1 MLWHR
6 DRLRQ
11 GKLRAWLRAAAS
23 FWLVVTVTGL
33 ARGQNPDDGPGDI
46 PPLEQ
51 LAPAATT
58 RPLVGRRVVR
68 IEVVV
73 EGARRRDSPTLQRVR
88 VGEPLTV
95 EMSQRAIGELT
106 DTGAYSSVRA
116 EALETP
122 DGIVLRLTAVP
133 RHIVE
138 RIRVQGG
145 KLDPEETLRAAS
157 LRQGQELSN
166 RDVPSIEASIVAYYA
181 THGYPRASARIEAL
195 DTDDPLRTVL
205 VVHVEAGVP
214 LRIGHR
220 RFEVSPNPND
230 TAVMALVRRYS
241 LPRGD
246 RADEE
251 RLHDADREL
260 EHRLRARGWHRAR
273 VGHLVQRIPGAD
285 LAHLTVQVQAG
296 PSIEIRFE
304 GNRTFDA
311 ARLRQVLELDKSEDR
326 APLTLVERIRDH
338 YVRHGFFDVEIEVE
352 ERAAIDDQVH
362 ELLFAIRENGQ
373 VRVAA
378 REYPCLT
385 GDRTPHEVGQEIDS
399 FLGEELPGTRVFSSM
414 DPSAIDALYGPA
426 EGAGS
431 RVAPPSFSPWSTYA
445 PAVYDRARKHLQDLY
460 RAEGYLSATVGPVR
474 VIRRQCALRS
484 PPGRCLPLG
493 LRESPP
499 AVCRYDEIGVPI
511 SEPKLDAKWTCKP
524 DSSRGVKCE
533 PDVVLVIPIKL
544 GPQSMLY
551 DVRFAGNEQL
561 TEQKLAEIAK
571 LTLGEPVSQPEL
583 DRATRRL
590 LEAYAEEGFAFASMD
605 TALELSPDRTR
616 ARVKFRISESDRVR
630 VSNIVIRG
638 ARMTNEG
645 VIRRRIA
652 LKEGELYRRSA
663 VRKTE
668 ERLAILGVFSSV
680 TVSLESPYV
689 PAREKVVVV
698 TVQEREPQYLDI
710 KGGFSSGEGPRGALE
725 YGHRNLGGG
734 AVQLRLRA
742 ALNYLPDFL
751 IIESDVREK
760 FRELQRDQG
769 LGARLERQISAS
781 VEFPDIGLGPLFRL
795 GVEGL
800 SVRDNSRD
808 FGISKNAGLVTLIY
822 RPTSRI
828 SGQIGPS
835 IELNE
840 AGIFGEEEKGAL
852 QAYLVT
858 NPARRNLFRVP
869 EGETVAFAQQLSAT
883 WDGRD
888 NPLGATRGTFASAR
902 IEHVRATPTDQL
914 QELFRLRRV
923 PGQTEEADV
932 FDAIVSDFVRVSNR
946 IAGYVPFGDGGL
958 ALALSL
964 GWGVNI
970 QTFSGSQTYPDRLF
984 TLGGVDSMRGFL
996 QDSVIPEDIAQQL
1009 LDETSGLSIEQVV
1022 VRGGD
1027 FFVNPRSELRIPI
1040 GTPNVQTAV
1049 FIDSGNLWTSTAN
1062 LTAADLLDPRNLR
1075 YSAGTGLRVGT
1086 PIGPLVFDYGFNLQ
1100 RVLDGLDERRN
1111 NQRFWEDLGAFHF
1124 SIGVF

>member
-1 MLWHR
+1 MWRAL
-6 DRLRQ
+6 LRWALVTALIVA
-11 GKLRAWLRAAAS
+11 GSPPAAA
-23 FWLVVTVTGL
+23 
-33 ARGQNPDDGPGDI
+33 QEPDPAPGDV
-46 PPLEQ
+46 PSLVDLE
-51 LAPAATT
+51 ADPAIES
-58 RPLVGRRVVR
+58 LLGQRVAR
-68 IEVVV
+68 IEIVV
-73 EGARRRDSPTLQRVR
+73 EGEGSAAPPELRRVL
-88 VGEPLTV
+88 VGEPLSV

-106 DTGAYSSVRA
+106 DSGRYSSVRA
-116 EALETP
+116 AAIATP
-122 DGIVLRLTAVP
+122 DGVVLELTAV
-133 RHIVE
+133 RRYIVE
-138 RIRVQGG
+138 RVKVQGG
-145 KLDPEETLRAAS
+145 KLDTGQTLRAAEI
-157 LRQGQELSN
+157 RPGQELSI
-166 RDVPSIEASIVAYYA
+166 RAVPRLENGVASFYA
-181 THGYPRASARIEAL
+181 HHGYPNAAVHIELL

-205 VVHVEAGVP
+205 VVHVEPGLP
-214 LRIGHR
+214 LRVERR
-220 RFEVSPNPND
+220 RFELSPDPD
-230 TAVMALVRRYS
+230 DPRVLALVRRYS

-246 RADEE
+246 RADED
-251 RLHDADREL
+251 RLNDADREL
-260 EHRLRARGWHRAR
+260 ENRLRASGWHRAQ
-273 VGHLVQRIPGAD
+273 VGHEVRRVVGSDVA
-285 LAHLTVQVQAG
+285 ALTVRVAAG
-296 PSIEIRFE
+296 PSFEIRFE

-311 ARLRQVLELDKSEDR
+311 ARLRQVLALDRTEDR
-326 APLTLVERIRDH
+326 SPLTLVERLRDH

-352 ERAAIDDQVH
+352 ERATPDDVVH
-362 ELLFAIRENGQ
+362 ELFFAIRENGQ

-385 GDRTPHEVGQEIDS
+385 GDRTPREVGQEIDS
-399 FLGEELPGTRVFSSM
+399 FLGEELPGTKVFSSM
-414 DPSAIDALYGPA
+414 DPATIDALYGPTQRT
-426 EGAGS
+426 GA
-431 RVAPPSFSPWSTYA
+431 RLAPPSFSPWSTYA
-445 PAVYDRARKHLQDLY
+445 PEVYDRARKHLQDLY

-474 VIRRQCALRS
+474 VIRRACAPRS
-484 PPGRCLPLG
+484 PPGQCLPIG
-493 LRESPP
+493 PRESPP

-511 SEPKLDAKWTCKP
+511 SEPQLDGSWTCQP
-524 DSSRGVKCE
+524 DPARGLKCE
-533 PDVVLVIPIKL
+533 PEVVLVIPVKL
-544 GPQSMLY
+544 GPQSILY
-551 DVRFAGNEQL
+551 DVRFAGNER
-561 TEQKLAEIAK
+561 LAEQELAKIAQVK
-571 LTLGEPVSQPEL
+571 LGDPVSQPEL

-590 LEAYAEEGFAFASMD
+590 LEAYAEEGFAFTSLDA
-605 TALELSPDRTR
+605 ALELSPDRTR
-616 ARVKFRISESDRVR
+616 ARVTFRISESDRVTVR
-630 VSNIVIRG
+630 DIVIRG
-638 ARMTNEG
+638 ARKTNEG

-652 LKEGELYRRSA
+652 LQKGELYRRSA

-668 ERLAILGVFSSV
+668 ERLAILGVFASV

-751 IIESDVREK
+751 ILEDDVKKK
-760 FRELQRDQG
+760 FQELQQDQG
-769 LGARLERQISAS
+769 IGARLERQISAS

-822 RPTSRI
+822 RPTRRI
-828 SGQIGPS
+828 TGQIGPS
-835 IELNE
+835 LELNE

-858 NPARRNLFRVP
+858 NPTRRNLFRVP
-869 EGETVAFAQQLSAT
+869 EGETVAFAQQVSAT
-883 WDGRD
+883 WDRRD
-888 NPLGATRGTFASAR
+888 NPLGATRGTFVSAR

-914 QELFRLRRV
+914 DELLRTRPV
-923 PGQTEEADV
+923 RGQSDEADV

-946 IAGYVPFGDGGL
+946 LAGYVPFGDRGL
-958 ALALSL
+958 ALALSV

-1009 LDETSGLSIEQVV
+1009 LDEDSGLSIEQVV

-1040 GTPNVQTAV
+1040 ATPNVQTAI
-1049 FIDSGNLWTSTAN
+1049 FLDAGNLWTSAAN
-1062 LTAADLLDPRNLR
+1062 LGARDLLNPKNMR

-1086 PIGPLVFDYGFNLQ
+1086 PVGPLVFDYGFNLQ
-1100 RVLDGLDERRN
+1100 RVLDGLDARRS